1 MEKEFSPELW
11 QPRTG
16 IGKAVKEGRV
26 KSISEIL
33 RRGQPIIE
41 PEVVDALV
49 PGLEEDILGVSLVQ
63 RMHKSGRRKRYRVIS
78 VVGNRDGIVGVG
90 HASAQEIGRSIRK
103 AASVA
108 RLNVIEVARGC
119 GSFECGC
126 GKPHSMPFQVTGRS
140 GSVEVTLKP
149 APRGLGI
156 VAAETPKIIL
166 RLAGIKDVWTFSKGQ
181 TRTTLNFAVA
191 VFDALKRAGRVASL
205 GSQSEGPFVGEVGGS
220 GG

>member
-1 MEKEFSPELW
+1 MEKEFSLELW

-16 IGKAVKEGRV
+16 VGKAVKEGRI

-33 RRGQPIIE
+33 GRGQPILE

-63 RMHKSGRRKRYRVIS
+63 RMHKSGRRKRFRVVA

-103 AASVA
+103 ATTVA
-108 RLNVIEVARGC
+108 RLNVIEVVRGC

-149 APRGLGI
+149 APRGLGL
-156 VAAETPKIIL
+156 VAAEVPKLIL
-166 RLAGIKDVWTFSKGQ
+166 RLAGIKDVWTHSRGQ
-181 TRTTLNFAVA
+181 TRTTLNFAAA
-191 VFDALKRAGRVASL
+191 VFDALKQTGRMVLTESQRERVFL
-205 GSQSEGPFVGEVGGS
+205 GKGES